1 MFSRLSQLPQR
12 EQLGLGLA
20 CAALLLLS
28 ADHFVVKPVSWKLKQ
43 LDVKIKMAE
52 DQVTQNNKSLQYE
65 TSVENQYAQV
75 KDLIGVSKSDQE
87 GLNFVGY
94 IDDMAPRNGV
104 SVKSRKLQTDPPS
117 DFLETYV
124 VNIGGF
130 EAETLALINFLNAIE
145 SAPGLL
151 RVRKLS
157 ISSQAPNDML
167 KGSLVIS
174 KVMTLVDKQE

>member
-12 EQLGLGLA
+12 EQLGLGIA
-20 CAALLLLS
+20 CAALLLLA

-52 DQVTQNNKSLQYE
+52 EQVDKNRKSLQYAE
-65 TSVENQYAQV
+65 SVEKQYAQV

-87 GLNFVGY
+87 GLDFVGF

-104 SVKSRKLQTDPPS
+104 SVKSRKLQTAPPS
-117 DFLETYV
+117 DYLETYFV
-124 VNIGGF
+124 TIGGF
-130 EAETLALINFLNAIE
+130 ESETVALINFLNEIE
-145 SAPGLL
+145 SSPGLL
-151 RVRKLS
+151 RVKKLS

-174 KVMTLVDKQE
+174 KAMTLADKQE